1 MAGAAVRVRHDPRR
15 LRRPDRNPGQ
25 PGHRVQIRRADRT
38 ARRETAP
45 DPDLHRGEG
54 AVTVIIA
61 AMVMSV
67 LAAIVILS
75 VSLIGQR
82 RWETREVAAIAA
94 GILDDINQYGS
105 VEVPVLEDPI

>member
-1 MAGAAVRVRHDPRR
+1 
-15 LRRPDRNPGQ
+15 
-25 PGHRVQIRRADRT
+25 
-38 ARRETAP
+38 
-45 DPDLHRGEG
+45 
-54 AVTVIIA
+54 VTVIIA

-105 VEVPVLEDPI
+105 VEVPVLEDPIWVRVLTRLRRDGCSFEPRPVGGAAGFLVTGPAMKQPRRPPGALGNPKGDT